1 MPVLP
6 KWMSETADPPV
17 LKLTEEN
24 LKRLDDSVKQRK
36 TPSILPIRAK
46 SRPIGPQPPPG
57 PPPGWQPP
65 AKQPPVP
72 PPKKPPVPSP
82 MSVKPEEPASPVSV
96 NPEKMLEAIA
106 QLEIPEPK
114 TPSVPGPKTPPTKPK
129 AKSRPLTE
137 EQKAVAEEV
146 LAQKAKDLLKE
157 AERGTAT
164 LKREKESTASGSG
177 AKKVPK
183 YLELSLIHI

>member
-1 MPVLP
+1 
-6 KWMSETADPPV
+6 
-17 LKLTEEN
+17 
-24 LKRLDDSVKQRK
+24 
-36 TPSILPIRAK
+36 
-46 SRPIGPQPPPG
+46 
-57 PPPGWQPP
+57 
-65 AKQPPVP
+65 
-72 PPKKPPVPSP
+72 

-114 TPSVPGPKTPPTKPK
+114 NGIGSWSENATDQTQK

-183 YLELSLIHI
+183 YLEHLTDDQRAHLFRTELSSEREAEAIEWEKELASVRGRKNSRILRRRQKRFKRHCPRKRLRTASNCRSICPSFRTRGKTRSRT